1 MVLVEKFK
9 NLSKEKKIAFSVFL
23 GIVIIAFI
31 AFIVMM
37 GRSGYL
43 ATTMRLLR
51 VEGTVTIE
59 DSKGGVKPV
68 IDNIRF
74 QSGDALS
81 TGADGLASVGLDDT
95 KVITLQSDSR
105 AEFSKKSKQIEL
117 KYTKGGLYFEVT
129 EHLDEDET
137 YEIKTS
143 NMTVG
148 IRGTSGYVYYDESGL
163 ESIVVTDGVVKI
175 TATNP
180 QTGEVK
186 TIEIHG
192 GQQAKV
198 FLYSNRA
205 AGEDSV
211 MFTVKDINEEDLD
224 EFPLSMIVEN
234 KDLMARICEYNNW
247 DEAKL
252 LSLYNGIKN
261 VIENG
266 EQVELS
272 PTPTP
277 TQTPTPSPSV
287 SGSPAPTNTN
297 TPTPTPEPDGDDD
310 DDDDDDDDGGPTN
323 TPTATP
329 TATPTTKPSGSPSA
343 TPTNTAT
350 PSPSPV
356 PKYTVTFNSN
366 GHGTAPSSQTV
377 EKGSTASKPED
388 PSADGYSFEGW
399 YTEAACT
406 TEYNFSKAVTSDIT
420 LYAKW
425 EELPDPAPDVMEG
438 ATALSS
444 AWGVGEDGDVY
455 ICYVK
460 GRHYTYYG
468 YLDGSWVELVLD
480 AETEDSNGN
489 PYGPITFTVSDT
501 EEYYYDDTFAEG
513 EVLEYDPTNSS
524 EQDNPIVN
532 DYPTTT

>member
-117 KYTKGGLYFEVT
+117 KLTKGGLYFEVT

-211 MFTVKDINEEDLD
+211 MFTVKDIKEEDLD

-234 KDLMARICEYNNW
+234 KDLMTRICEYNNW

-297 TPTPTPEPDGDDD
+297 TPTPTPEPDDND

-356 PKYTVTFNSN
+356 PKEYTVTFDVK
-366 GHGTAPSSQTV
+366 GHGTAPDPVTV
-377 EKGSTASKPED
+377 EEGKTVSEPDE
-388 PSADGYSFEGW
+388 PSDSDYEFKGW
-399 YTEAACT
+399 YKDSACT
-406 TEYNFSKAVTSDIT
+406 KSFDFDTKITEHIT
-420 LYAKW
+420 LYAYWVEK
-425 EELPDPAPDVMEG
+425 PIPTPSVMEG
-438 ATALSS
+438 YVRLDK
-444 AWGVGEDGDVY
+444 AWDKDDHTVF
-455 ICYVK
+455 ICYPEETDGEYV
-460 GRHYTYYG
+460 YYG
-468 YLDGSWVELVLD
+468 YIDGDWKELGVRAD
-480 AETEDSNGN
+480 EIVDGYC
-489 PYGPITFTVSDT
+489 YGTVSFINDSVI
-501 EEYYYDDTFAEG
+501 YYSDDFGDGYVRLYA
-513 EVLEYDPTNSS
+513 DPETHESFGN
-524 EQDNPIVN
+524 
-532 DYPTTT
+532 TTT